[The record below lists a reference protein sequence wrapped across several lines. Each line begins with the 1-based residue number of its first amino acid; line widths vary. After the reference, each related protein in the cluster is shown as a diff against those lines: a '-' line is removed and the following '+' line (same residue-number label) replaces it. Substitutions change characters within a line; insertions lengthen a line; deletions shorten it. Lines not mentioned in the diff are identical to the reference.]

1 MRRNRHKQIVRK
13 RPQDKLKEKFHA
25 YMLNHAH
32 GLFSSLG
39 RLSRTPFTSTMTVIV
54 LAVAI
59 ALAGCF
65 YIVVANIQQLTGNLR
80 TSNQMSLF
88 LKDHINDVVG
98 QKLAEQLAQ
107 NANVDSIKF
116 IGKKQAMEE
125 FKTNSGFGDALN
137 ALDSNPLP
145 NVIQVLPKDVLDSRE
160 ALDNLMAEF
169 KRMPEVDFVQVDM
182 QWVERLQAIMRI
194 ASRGV
199 TVVSVLLGFAVT
211 FITGNTIRLEL
222 HNRKEEV
229 FISKL
234 VGATNSFIQRP
245 FLYTGFWLGFIAG
258 FSAWL
263 IVTIMLLIL
272 ESPVEQLS
280 SLYNSSFELLY
291 LSFSEFILMLMLSS
305 GLAVLGSWAVLHYQ
319 LRLIKPE

>member
-1 MRRNRHKQIVRK
+1 MRQTSRK
-13 RPQDKLKEKFHA
+13 RISQRLVEKFQA
-25 YMLNHAH
+25 YLINHAH

-39 RLSRTPFTSTMTVIV
+39 RLSRTPFSFAMTVVV

-65 YIVVANIQQLTGNLR
+65 YIVVANIQQLTGNVQA
-80 TSNQMSLF
+80 SNQMSLF
-88 LKDHINDVVG
+88 LKDNINEASG

-107 NANVDSIKF
+107 NANVESIKF

-125 FKTNSGFGDALN
+125 FKANSGFGDALK

-145 NVIQVLPKDVLDSRE
+145 NVIQVLPKDVLDSRD
-160 ALDNLMAEF
+160 AMDSLIAEF
-169 KRMPEVDFVQVDM
+169 KQMPEVDFVQVDM
-182 QWVERLQAIMRI
+182 QWVERLQTIMHI

-199 TVVSVLLGFAVT
+199 TVVGILLGFAVT

-222 HNRKEEV
+222 HNRQDEV

-234 VGATNSFIQRP
+234 VGATHGFIQRP

-263 IVTIMLLIL
+263 IITIMLLIL
-272 ESPVEQLS
+272 ETPVEKLS
-280 SLYNSSFELLY
+280 TLYDSAFELQY
-291 LSFSEFILMLMLSS
+291 LNFSEFILLLMLAS
-305 GLAVLGSWAVLHYQ
+305 GLSVLGSWAVLHYQ
-319 LRLIKPE
+319 LRQIKPQ

>member
-1 MRRNRHKQIVRK
+1 MKRQTRRKHTGQRLLEIFQ
-13 RPQDKLKEKFHA
+13 A
-25 YMLNHAH
+25 YLLNHAH

-39 RLSRTPFTSTMTVIV
+39 RLSRAPVTSAMTILV

-65 YIVVANIQQLTGNLR
+65 YIVVANIQQLTGNLQA
-80 TSNQMSLF
+80 SNQMSLF
-88 LKDHINDVVG
+88 LKDHVNESAG
-98 QKLAEQLAQ
+98 QKLADELARHQ
-107 NANVDSIKF
+107 QVENIKF
-116 IGKKQAMEE
+116 IGKKQAMDE
-125 FKTNSGFGDALN
+125 FKANSGFGEALN
-137 ALDSNPLP
+137 ALEGNPLP
-145 NVIQVLPKDVLDSRE
+145 NVIQVLPKDVLDNRA
-160 ALDNLMAEF
+160 ALDALMAEF
-169 KRMPEVDFVQVDM
+169 KQMPQVDFVQVDM

-199 TVVSVLLGFAVT
+199 TLVGILLGFAVT

-222 HNRKEEV
+222 HNRQDEV

-234 VGATNSFIQRP
+234 VGATHAFIQRP

-263 IVTIMLLIL
+263 IVTIMLLIV
-272 ESPVEQLS
+272 ETPVEQLS
-280 SLYNSSFELLY
+280 GLYNSSFQLLY
-291 LSFSEFILMLMLSS
+291 LSFSEFVLLLMMAS

-319 LRLIKPE
+319 LRQLKPQ

>member
-1 MRRNRHKQIVRK
+1 MKRQTRRKHTGERLIEIFQ
-13 RPQDKLKEKFHA
+13 A
-25 YMLNHAH
+25 YLLNHAH

-39 RLSRTPFTSTMTVIV
+39 RLSRAPVTSSMTILV

-65 YIVVANIQQLTGNLR
+65 YIVVANIQQLTGNLQA
-80 TSNQMSLF
+80 SNQMSLF
-88 LKDHINDVVG
+88 LKEHVNESAG
-98 QKLAEQLAQ
+98 QKLADELARHSQ
-107 NANVDSIKF
+107 IENIKF
-116 IGKKQAMEE
+116 IDKKQAMEE
-125 FKTNSGFGDALN
+125 FKANSGFGEALN
-137 ALDSNPLP
+137 ALESNPLP
-145 NVIQVLPKDVLDSRE
+145 NVIQVLPKDVLDNRE
-160 ALDNLMAEF
+160 ALDTLMAEF
-169 KRMPEVDFVQVDM
+169 KQMPQVDFVQVDM

-199 TVVSVLLGFAVT
+199 TLVSVLLGFAVT

-222 HNRKEEV
+222 HNRQDEV

-234 VGATNSFIQRP
+234 VGATHAFIQRP

-263 IVTIMLLIL
+263 IITIMLLIV
-272 ESPVEQLS
+272 ETPVEKLS
-280 SLYNSSFELLY
+280 GLYNSSFQLLY
-291 LSFSEFILMLMLSS
+291 LSFSEFILLLMMAS

-319 LRLIKPE
+319 LRQLKPQ